1 MGDQSKINDNCP
13 ESESKM
19 AGKAEQCKGCP
30 NAKICSSEMV
40 IDPSIELIQ
49 NNLSHFDL
57 ILCVMSGKGGVGKS
71 TITRNLSERFSKHK
85 LETIIVDLDF
95 SGPSIPKLT
104 NTDGIAGIEINNQIE
119 PIRVT
124 DYLSCISVGY
134 FIDDSNIFN
143 SNVKT
148 NLLKKIFTNTKFGNF
163 KIMII
168 DTPPNI
174 TDEHLGLVNYI
185 KPHTAIIIT
194 TPQLISYQD
203 VLRQIKFCNKTNIK
217 IEGVIENMKGFKCSK
232 CKTTNKIFNDCNV
245 EEKCSELGI
254 RYLGY
259 IDMDTAYG
267 KLSDQGL
274 PFECEVLDKIV
285 QKLLDKIK
293 N

>member
-13 ESESKM
+13 GSESKM

-71 TITRNLSERFSKHK
+71 TITRNLAERFSKHK

-104 NTDGIAGIEINNQIE
+104 NTDGIAGVEINNQIE

-134 FIDDSNIFN
+134 FIE
-143 SNVKT
+143 
-148 NLLKKIFTNTKFGNF
+148 
-163 KIMII
+163 
-168 DTPPNI
+168 DTELELAGCI
-174 TDEHLGLVNYI
+174 YTD
-185 KPHTAIIIT
+185 
-194 TPQLISYQD
+194 
-203 VLRQIKFCNKTNIK
+203 
-217 IEGVIENMKGFKCSK
+217 
-232 CKTTNKIFNDCNV
+232 
-245 EEKCSELGI
+245 
-254 RYLGY
+254 
-259 IDMDTAYG
+259 
-267 KLSDQGL
+267 
-274 PFECEVLDKIV
+274 DKIV
-285 QKLLDKIK
+285 VANSAQIDNKLLNAIHQSIYRTGYTPLELVLGLNGEVVDNLMTYLINESGSVDVRYDVLVICLHYCKGTDRLLTNFTENKAKLVYRRIERIIDRYRNRSKTIVETILSHLFCKIT
-293 N
+293 